1 MNLGKSNFVNVLAQA
16 QAVTHPSDTEIS
28 VLGPNNNIIFTKTL
42 NCFVS
47 DQIRWL
53 NNHDDATLKDLNA
66 DTYCRSSLILSA
78 INNNS
83 PIKLNTFVNFYGENR
98 GDKGR
103 DYLSISP
110 VEDYLA
116 KMTFTYN
123 NHIIFPTMADKKTWF
138 TISGVGLFNKE
149 MLITQIGN
157 SLKLQFNRGAIKHLY
172 RSWEDEYNTIVKYY
186 NSL

>member
-1 MNLGKSNFVNVLAQA
+1 MNLGKSSFINTLAQA

-47 DQIRWL
+47 DQVRWL
-53 NNHDDATLKDLNA
+53 NSHDSATLKDLNA

-78 INNNS
+78 VNNNS
-83 PIKLNTFVNFYGENR
+83 PIRLNTFVNFYGENK

-149 MLITQIGN
+149 MSITQVGN
-157 SLKLQFNRGAIKHLY
+157 SLKL
-172 RSWEDEYNTIVKYY
+172 
-186 NSL
+186 